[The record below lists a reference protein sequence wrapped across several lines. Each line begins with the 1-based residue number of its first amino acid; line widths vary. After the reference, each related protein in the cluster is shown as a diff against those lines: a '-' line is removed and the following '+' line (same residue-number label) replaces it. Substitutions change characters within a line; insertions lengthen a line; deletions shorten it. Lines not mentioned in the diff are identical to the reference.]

1 MEPVP
6 LATAPYGRLIGMSA
20 AFATSNFARMA
31 ISFATSLVVG
41 RALGVDDFGRWTLCI
56 AWASLLTSVAD
67 FGFGI
72 LLTREAAA
80 NDPGT
85 GRAVA
90 VALVVRV
97 GALLPVALL
106 FVLMPSLLASDTTTA
121 EGFRIVPPIAIAGA
135 AYGCLAAVFRAWPRT
150 LAAALGIETA
160 GALGQWAI
168 SWWLVGSGYRVIA
181 LLVVAASVQGVQ
193 LVAAIVLWFRIASPR
208 TLLEWPSPAIIRRTL
223 REAWPFA
230 AAGIIA
236 NVQGRLAPV
245 LLGFLAS
252 PAALAAFGAASRI
265 GGLARI
271 LPQAAFAGALPV
283 LSYEARLGTSE
294 SVRARFDRT
303 LLAFAVAAASAIALL
318 AAPLVSWTY
327 GKGFA
332 AAVAPLVWT
341 GIGLIPTLVNSG
353 RKVYLYASGLERAA
367 VKWGGVALALQA
379 AACASLI
386 PAFGASGAAVALAF
400 GEAAVSW
407 PLYKVTVKAGE
418 LGSSPV
424 GVVSDSPLPG

>member
-90 VALVVRV
+90 VALVMRA

-121 EGFRIVPPIAIAGA
+121 EGFRIVPAIAIAGA

-150 LAAALGIETA
+150 LVAALGIETA
-160 GALGQWAI
+160 GALGQWAV
-168 SWWLVGSGYRVIA
+168 SWWLVRSGYGLIA
-181 LLVVAASVQGVQ
+181 LLVVAATVQGVQ
-193 LVAAIVLWFRIASPR
+193 LAAAIVLWFRIVSPTMR
-208 TLLEWPSPAIIRRTL
+208 VEWPSAAIFVRTV

-230 AAGIIA
+230 VAGIIA

-245 LLGFLAS
+245 LLGFLAT
-252 PAALAAFGAASRI
+252 PAALAAFGVASRI
-265 GGLARI
+265 GGLVRM
-271 LPQAAFAGALPV
+271 LPQSAFAGALPV
-283 LSYEARLGTSE
+283 LSHEARLGSSDT
-294 SVRARFDRT
+294 VRARFDRA
-303 LLAFAVAAASAIALL
+303 LFAFAVTAAAGVALF
-318 AAPLVSWTY
+318 AAPFVSWTY
-327 GKGFA
+327 GDGFS
-332 AAVAPLVWT
+332 AAVVPLVWT
-341 GIGLIPTLVNSG
+341 GIGLVPTLVNSG
-353 RKVYLYASGLERAA
+353 RKVYLFAAGLERAA
-367 VKWGGVALALQA
+367 VKWGAVALTLQA
-379 AACASLI
+379 ATCAALI
-386 PAFGASGAAVALAF
+386 PVFGPSGAAAALGF
-400 GEAAVSW
+400 GEVAVWW
-407 PLYKVTVKAGE
+407 PLYKVAVKARE
-418 LGSSPV
+418 LGGSPV
-424 GVVSDSPLPG
+424 GVVSYGPIVS